1 MGCGGGHAL
10 DAYKRATLGR
20 PDLIPGHQLGWPCIR
35 LGNSHRHVV
44 PRSTASMSETMP
56 RRRQPAVMAA
66 ILHGHPDFTSKQ
78 VNPHL
83 RRRPLLSY
91 PAVLMSPPQPPT
103 LLLLFGHG
111 VSRRRRNFWSDC
123 GQKPLWQKKKSF
135 LAAIMK
141 SRSRCFDLPCL
152 SSERLQRRTRGIT
165 RSSI

>member
-91 PAVLMSPPQPPT
+91 PAVLMSPPSPR
-103 LLLLFGHG
+103 LCSSCLAIAYLDG
-111 VSRRRRNFWSDC
+111 VETS
-123 GQKPLWQKKKSF
+123 GQ
-135 LAAIMK
+135 IVVK
-141 SRSRCFDLPCL
+141 SRSGKKKNPFWP
-152 SSERLQRRTRGIT
+152 RL
-165 RSSI
+165 